1 MIILIDNY
9 DSFTYNLVHY
19 FGEIGNNV
27 VLFKNDEK
35 KVSELISLNPTGIVI
50 SPGPCNPDKAGVS
63 LDITLKAA
71 DRKIPTLGVCLG
83 HQSIGQAFGGKIKL
97 ANQIVHGKTDSII
110 HNHKGIFRDLPSPF
124 VATRYHSLSICK
136 KTIPSSLEITAET
149 KCGEIMAIQHKEL
162 PIYGV
167 QFHPESIMSEHG
179 HLLLKNFISIVED
192 TYGRK

>member
-35 KVSELISLNPTGIVI
+35 KVSELISLNPKGIVI

-71 DRKIPTLGVCLG
+71 DKKIPTLGVCLG

-110 HNHKGIFRDLPSPF
+110 HNNKGIFRDLPSPF

-136 KTIPSSLEITAET
+136 KTIPRSLEITAET

-167 QFHPESIMSEHG
+167 QFHPESIASEEG
-179 HLLLKNFISIVED
+179 KKIITEFIKLAESN
-192 TYGRK
+192 

>member
-1 MIILIDNY
+1 MLVLIDNY

-71 DRKIPTLGVCLG
+71 DKKIPTLGVCLG

-136 KTIPSSLEITAET
+136 KTIPSLSLIH
-149 KCGEIMAIQHKEL
+149 I
-162 PIYGV
+162 
-167 QFHPESIMSEHG
+167 
-179 HLLLKNFISIVED
+179 
-192 TYGRK
+192 

>member
-71 DRKIPTLGVCLG
+71 DKKIPT
-83 HQSIGQAFGGKIKL
+83 FGATYRSDHFDIIKF
-97 ANQIVHGKTDSII
+97 DC
-110 HNHKGIFRDLPSPF
+110 FR
-124 VATRYHSLSICK
+124 
-136 KTIPSSLEITAET
+136 
-149 KCGEIMAIQHKEL
+149 IMYI
-162 PIYGV
+162 
-167 QFHPESIMSEHG
+167 
-179 HLLLKNFISIVED
+179 
-192 TYGRK
+192 